1 MKKCLIV
8 LASLCTMAGTAALA
22 QSSAQQPAAQ
32 QASVQQAASAQTTSV
47 YRTTKAVNYRLRGD
61 AVKIDFHGTELMQN
75 ASGEAKVTGKK
86 SNVEIDAKFDG
97 LDDPTKFGLEYLSLV
112 LWAISPEGR
121 AVNLGELVIDHN
133 SSHVKAITDMQTFG
147 MIVTAEPY
155 FAVNQPGNM
164 VVMENIVG
172 ATTVGRQENIDAKY
186 ELLGRG
192 TYSATNTK
200 IQDAI
205 FGIDRKT
212 PRVLFEARNAV
223 RIASLAQADKYAP
236 SIQAKATQK
245 LRDAEEAYVQKRDK
259 STIETL
265 ARDTVSTAEE
275 ARVMSVK
282 QKAEEEAQAKA
293 AADKKAAEDREAKA
307 RQDALDE
314 AKRRQEAEVARQQAE
329 QARQQA
335 LAAQADAERMKVE
348 ADKARQDAEK
358 ARQEADAARAAA
370 EQQKQALAVE
380 AEKARQA
387 AEESD
392 RLRQQAEKEKADL
405 RAQLLQQLNQVLAT
419 RDTARGLIAN
429 MSDVL
434 FKTGS
439 FELLPGARERLAKV
453 SGIVIAH
460 PGLHLEVEG
469 HTDSV
474 GGDDYNQQLSE
485 KRAGAVRDY
494 LVQQG
499 ISADGIVSRGL
510 GKTQPV
516 ATNDTPEGRQQ
527 NRRVELVLSG
537 DAIGMKTADAS
548 APGATGTT
556 PK

>member
-1 MKKCLIV
+1 MNKSLALFVSFWIV
-8 LASLCTMAGTAALA
+8 AAIAAGQSPVPAP
-22 QSSAQQPAAQ
+22 QSS
-32 QASVQQAASAQTTSV
+32 VH
-47 YRTTKAVNYRLRGD
+47 RTTKAVNYRLRGD
-61 AVKIDFHGTELMQN
+61 AVKIEFHGTELMQN
-75 ASGEAKVTGKK
+75 SSGEAKVTGKK
-86 SNVEIDAKFDG
+86 SSVEIDAKFEG

-121 AVNLGELVIDHN
+121 AVNLGELVNDHN
-133 SSHVKAITDMQTFG
+133 SAHVKAITDMQTFG

-164 VVMENIVG
+164 VVMENMVG
-172 ATTVGRQENIDAKY
+172 ASTVGRQENIEAKY

-223 RIASLAQADKYAP
+223 RIANLAVADKYAP
-236 SIQAKATQK
+236 SILSKATQQ
-245 LRDAEEAYVQKRDK
+245 LRQAEEAYVQKRDK
-259 STIETL
+259 TTVETL
-265 ARDTVSTAEE
+265 ARETVSTAEE
-275 ARVMSVK
+275 ARVMAVK

-307 RQDALDE
+307 RQDAALE
-314 AKRRQEAEVARQQAE
+314 AQRRQEAEQARVQAE
-329 QARQQA
+329 QARAAAQ
-335 LAAQADAERMKVE
+335 AAQADAERMKAE
-348 ADKARQDAEK
+348 AEK
-358 ARQEADAARAAA
+358 ARQEAELARKDADTARAAA

-380 AEKARQA
+380 ADKARKA

-405 RAQLLQQLNQVLAT
+405 RAQLLQQLNTILAT

-439 FELLPGARERLAKV
+439 SDLLSGARERLAKV

-474 GGDDYNQQLSE
+474 GSEEYNQQLSE
-485 KRAGAVRDY
+485 RRAGAVRDY
-494 LVQQG
+494 LTQQG
-499 ISADGIVSRGL
+499 IPGDAIVARGL

-537 DAIGMKTADAS
+537 DAIGLKTANVS
-548 APGATGTT
+548 APANAAT

>member
-1 MKKCLIV
+1 MKKCLAFFLSLG
-8 LASLCTMAGTAALA
+8 LAALSAVGLA
-22 QSSAQQPAAQ
+22 QSAAPQ
-32 QASVQQAASAQTTSV
+32 STPVH
-47 YRTTKAVNYRLRGD
+47 RTTKAVNYRLRND
-61 AVKIDFHGTELMQN
+61 SVKVDFHGTELMQN

-86 SNVEIDAKFDG
+86 SSVEIDAKFDG
-97 LDDPTKFGLEYLSLV
+97 LDDPTRFGLEFLSLV

-133 SSHVKAITDMQTFG
+133 GSRVKAITDMQTFG

-223 RIASLAQADKYAP
+223 RIANLATADRYAP
-236 SIQAKATQK
+236 SILTKATQQ
-245 LRDAEEAYVQKRDK
+245 LRQAEEAYVQKRDK
-259 STIETL
+259 STVETL
-265 ARDTVSTAEE
+265 ARETVSTAEE
-275 ARVMSVK
+275 ARVMAVK
-282 QKAEEEAQAKA
+282 QRAEEEAQAKA
-293 AADKKAAEDREAKA
+293 AAEKKAAEDREAKA
-307 RQDALDE
+307 RQDAIAE
-314 AKRRQEAEVARQQAE
+314 AQSRQAAEEARVQAE
-329 QARQQA
+329 QARAQA
-335 LAAQADAERMKVE
+335 QAAQADAERMKAE
-348 ADKARQDAEK
+348 AEK
-358 ARQEADAARAAA
+358 ARLEAESARKEADTARAAA

-380 AEKARQA
+380 ADKARKA

-392 RLRQQAEKEKADL
+392 RLRQEAEKEKADL
-405 RAQLLQQLNQVLAT
+405 RAQLLQQLNTILAT

-439 FELLPGARERLAKV
+439 FELLSGARERLAKV

-474 GGDDYNQQLSE
+474 GSDEYNQDLSE
-485 KRAGAVRDY
+485 KRASAVRDY
-494 LVQQG
+494 FVQQG
-499 ISADGIVSRGL
+499 IAANSIEARGF

-516 ATNDTPEGRQQ
+516 ATNDTAEGRQQ

-537 DAIGMKTADAS
+537 EAIGLKTASTA
-548 APGATGTT
+548 AP
-556 PK
+556 K